1 MKADTA
7 GARETRRRENAQRA
21 REAAERF
28 FPGENWVKV
37 EDGIYLSTRR
47 PIGKKTNYPD
57 ELRDA
62 QILRDG
68 GSTVYLAPEVRSD
81 KKKKF
86 DAIVDGLQMEFKNMR
101 GMSGRTLKG
110 HFLDSRK
117 QAPHVFINLEG
128 SLLARKKILRTLY
141 KARNS
146 DDYIKKSADNKGGLI
161 ILKVQGVN
169 HLIYLNVDDL
179 KEP

>member
-1 MKADTA
+1 METDTA
-7 GARETRRRENAQRA
+7 KARENAQRA
-21 REAAERF
+21 REAAEKF
-28 FPGENWVKV
+28 FPGEKWVKV
-37 EDGIYLSTRR
+37 EDGIYLSPRR
-47 PIGKKTNYPD
+47 PIGKKSNYPD

-101 GMSGRTLKG
+101 GISVRTLKS

-117 QAPHVFINLEG
+117 QAPHVFINLED
-128 SLLARKKILRTLY
+128 SPLSKHKIIRFLIS
-141 KARNS
+141 ARNS
-146 DDYIKKSADNKGGLI
+146 PEYDEKNRFPEGGSI
-161 ILKVQGVN
+161 ILKIKGHRN
-169 HLIYLNVDDL
+169 LIYQEVNDI
-179 KEP
+179 KS